1 MAVFVVALIGTSL
14 SVPRPDFMAGGD
26 HHEHHEHH
34 DHHHEH
40 QEHHGDHAELDTNE
54 IPENQPPP
62 SSAKKCTLER
72 ATSNLSNE
80 CFKEPECQ
88 NVCTETTNKVR

>member
-1 MAVFVVALIGTSL
+1 MALIGSSL
-14 SVPRPDFMAGGD
+14 SVPRPDFVAGGD
-26 HHEHHEHH
+26 HSHHHEHHEHH
-34 DHHHEH
+34 
-40 QEHHGDHAELDTNE
+40 EHHADSNE

-62 SSAKKCTLER
+62 SSAKKCTLTR

>member
-1 MAVFVVALIGTSL
+1 MAVFVLALIGISL

-26 HHEHHEHH
+26 HDHHHEHHEHH
-34 DHHHEH
+34 GD
-40 QEHHGDHAELDTNE
+40 HGDQAALDTNE